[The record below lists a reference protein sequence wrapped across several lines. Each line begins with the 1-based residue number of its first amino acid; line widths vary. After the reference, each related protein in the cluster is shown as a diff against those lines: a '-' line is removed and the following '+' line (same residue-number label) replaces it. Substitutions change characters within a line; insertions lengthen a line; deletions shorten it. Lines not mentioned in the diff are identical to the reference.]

1 MLVGPAEIADRT
13 EIDEADFEFLG
24 RGSAKQ
30 ACGGDKQNKNENDER
45 QQALQN
51 AKLYTRLPARE
62 SFRSISRKFWTAQ
75 ASRGHVTFTAGVRLI
90 WRRPRNERRESC

>member
-1 MLVGPAEIADRT
+1 MEKITSAAWR
-13 EIDEADFEFLG
+13 EFSFPSPVDVHG
-24 RGSAKQ
+24 HRS
-30 ACGGDKQNKNENDER
+30 DKQNKNENDER

-90 WRRPRNERRESC
+90 WRRRATNVEKVVDD